1 MPEANLNEEQIRTKI
16 KEYCD
21 NSTRCGLEAFLVKK
35 DSPKLRRISF
45 SEEVNEQGKNFER
58 YLKRCFW
65 KFFRKNF

>member
-35 DSPKLRRISF
+35 ILQS
-45 SEEVNEQGKNFER
+45 
-58 YLKRCFW
+58 
-65 KFFRKNF
+65 